1 MKPKR
6 RSTISTGPGDCPWW
20 NKLERRT
27 LLRIGSWRTSAS
39 RRVWRSL
46 ASSLAVASAAVSV
59 VVAVAAAFVVPVH
72 QRETRGMSGIGSVCT
87 LTGGRC
93 DRASLYNKLHLLLLS
108 QMIGSECFNVLRTEQ
123 QLGYVVFC
131 FSCKRELWNRL
142 VLIQSQAYNFLFDYH
157 NSTLSS
163 PSFNETFVEQL
174 SVLRSTLEERDL
186 TLGDRSNR
194 LWAQV
199 NSGQQ
204 QFTYNQELVDIIN
217 EGSDELNAQ
226 TMRDFYEDHIL
237 KAQKLVT
244 VC

>member
-1 MKPKR
+1 ML
-6 RSTISTGPGDCPWW
+6 I
-20 NKLERRT
+20 
-27 LLRIGSWRTSAS
+27 
-39 RRVWRSL
+39 
-46 ASSLAVASAAVSV
+46 
-59 VVAVAAAFVVPVH
+59 PV
-72 QRETRGMSGIGSVCT
+72 Q
-87 LTGGRC
+87 
-93 DRASLYNKLHLLLLS
+93 
-108 QMIGSECFNVLRTEQ
+108 SECFNVLRTEQ

-131 FSCKRELWNRL
+131 FSCKRELWNRYHPHTHTHTHTHTHRL